1 LKKLNNGI
9 YNWIFQQCITSVP
22 KLSTELV
29 NDIRDFS
36 KTSTQFQIDDNEKIN
51 TKNLA
56 NVIVEIIA
64 IPNGKVPNTQFSANA
79 LVNGMVNHSTSSHE
93 IWINNSE

>member
-64 IPNGKVPNTQFSANA
+64 IPNGKVVRQQRQMSVPTKVSFSTIF
-79 LVNGMVNHSTSSHE
+79 LGSTYIFFS
-93 IWINNSE
+93 